1 MAKFSQDF
9 ISWCNDPDKGFIIN
23 DLWDVDKNVDGGT
36 GRLELLYP
44 WDVILEYALKQD
56 ERGKFPCTT
65 VVLSAPKKSAKTAMS
80 AAIVAWYAEC
90 APDGTEIFICANSE
104 EQSVRL
110 IFKDLSFHFK
120 HRGGSKIL
128 KDKIELENGTII
140 QVLTRNYTSNAGG
153 RHALVV
159 FDELWGGTSEDD
171 YRRYDEMT
179 PVPMIPHSLQL
190 ITSYAGFLGESNLL
204 YDIFK
209 KSVGMEDP
217 DQDEPNG
224 AVLVPELA
232 PLPCYRTG
240 NAYFAYW
247 DHEPRM
253 PWQLGDYGDKY
264 YKDQRDRQRDSAF
277 IRQHENRWVTSN
289 EMFFPIEWWD
299 YAIESFADYLGI
311 ESKDVRS
318 ADLWKTHPFI
328 SHPVYVAVDTGMKHD
343 CTAIIGVTADAKV
356 GKVIPL
362 FHKIWTPIEGETLD
376 LEETIEPY
384 LIKKHKDFNV
394 VDITCDPSQMLQVMT
409 KLSNM
414 GLPISEFTQSD
425 VGMIAASQA
434 LFDVLHD
441 KNLWTYPADDLREH
455 LQNAVAQ
462 HTSRGFRIVKDKSNR
477 RTIKKKVDGAVALAM
492 AVYKATLNM
501 DFDAGEVIRIESPF
515 AEWAES
521 YTDPEEMKLPWA
533 LRS

>member
-1 MAKFSQDF
+1 MAKFKMPF
-9 ISWCNDPDKGFIIN
+9 PDWIRSEQHGFIIN
-23 DLWDVDKNVDGGT
+23 DLWDADKNVDGGT
-36 GRLELLYP
+36 GKLELLYP
-44 WDVILEYALKQD
+44 WDVILEYALWQD

-65 VVLSAPKKSAKTAMS
+65 VVLSAPKKSAKTTMS

-120 HRGGSKIL
+120 HRGGSKVL

-209 KSVGMEDP
+209 KSVGVEDP

-224 AVLVPELA
+224 AVLIPELT
-232 PLPCYRTG
+232 PLPCWRTG

-253 PWQLGDYGDKY
+253 PWQSEEY
-264 YKDQRDRQRDSAF
+264 YESQRNTLRDSAY
-277 IRQHENRWVTSN
+277 IRLHENRWVTSN

-299 YAIESFADYLGI
+299 YAIQSFADFLGV
-311 ESKDVRS
+311 ETKDVRS
-318 ADLWKTHPFI
+318 ADLWKGHPFI
-328 SHPVYVAVDTGMKHD
+328 KNPVYVAVDTGMKHD
-343 CTAIIGVTADAKV
+343 CTAIVGVTADAKV

-362 FHKIWTPIEGETLD
+362 FHKIWTPVEGETLD
-376 LEETIEPY
+376 LEETVEPY
-384 LIKKHKDFNV
+384 LTKACENFNV

-409 KLSNM
+409 KLTNL

-425 VGMIAASQA
+425 SGMIAASQA
-434 LFDVLHD
+434 LFDVMHD
-441 KNLWTYPADDLREH
+441 KNLWAYPAEDLREH

-477 RTIKKKVDGAVALAM
+477 RTAKKKVDGAVAMAM
-492 AVYKATLNM
+492 AVYKAIQDM
-501 DFDAGEVIRIESPF
+501 DFDAGERIRIESPF
-515 AEWAES
+515 AEYSES
-521 YTDPEEMKLPWA
+521 YTNPGDELLPWQ
-533 LRS
+533 LRG